1 MRLLDLFEDKLKTAV
16 IGFGRMNP
24 PTIGHGVLVNAI
36 NSKAKA
42 YGGDPMLFLSMTHT
56 PFLTDKTQK
65 LRPWDKIKNPLTWKQ
80 KLEYAQKFFDIPI
93 STDPSL
99 NTIMSVMKHLETKG
113 YEKVVL
119 VCGSDRVKEFETQ
132 ILPYNNTPDQSG
144 NIAFN
149 IKEVSV
155 EEGGFRDEEADDASG
170 MSASK
175 MREAAANNDFE
186 SFKQGVPVES
196 LAKKMFDDVRQGL
209 GMNHQTEDATQD
221 QEDKFHVKLD
231 KLVHKTFGHSSDE
244 KKKKKKKTDEVFGFA
259 TRRPKTNYVVKKRP
273 PEDEESVQDKV
284 KRRRALASKIGVE
297 KAFTGKLPKQTEAK
311 EKQSPVIK
319 PRDPSWRD
327 MEALRKSGA
336 MGAHKDKKRDQK
348 IGYQKHKGKQYD
360 MNSIAEG
367 YLDMEVMGHKYMPD
381 IEDYDDNRKIWHT
394 IVTPQ
399 GKTVDADFT
408 PYAYMDK
415 EDLKLFIKLGYPKR
429 QGAGPLNKEEL
440 QKMAQ
445 SMGVAK
451 LDPEMANAGKNEASN
466 LPDPST
472 LDWGGMSKREFK
484 RRELEYELDGEE
496 EEWKRS
502 QQGPWYLKIDGKIY
516 KQKGSP
522 KVFDWKKGANNYAV
536 AIMKNKPQ
544 LKGKIFLTRKPEDD
558 Q

>member
-1 MRLLDLFEDKLKTAV
+1 MRLLDLFEEKLKTAV

-24 PTIGHGVLVNAI
+24 PTTGHGVLVNAI
-36 NSKAKA
+36 NSKAKE
-42 YGGDPMLFLSMTHT
+42 YGGDPMLFLTMTHT

-65 LRPWDKIKNPLTWKQ
+65 LRPWDKIKNPLQWKQ
-80 KLEYAQKFFDIPI
+80 KLAYAQKFFDIPI

-99 NTIMSVMKHLETKG
+99 NTIMAVMKNLENKG

-119 VCGSDRVKEFETQ
+119 VCGSDRVQEFESQ
-132 ILPYNNTPDQSG
+132 ILPFNNTPDKAG
-144 NIAFN
+144 HINFN

-175 MREAAANNDFE
+175 MREAAAKNDFE
-186 SFKQGVPVES
+186 TFKKGVPVES
-196 LAKKMFDDVRQGL
+196 LAKQMFDDVRQAL
-209 GMNHQTEDATQD
+209 GMNHQTEDASQD
-221 QEDKFHVKLD
+221 QEDRFHVKLD

-297 KAFTGKLPKQTEAK
+297 KAFTGKLPKQKNEAQDK
-311 EKQSPVIK
+311 PLIK
-319 PRDPSWRD
+319 PRDPNWRD

-348 IGYQKHKGKQYD
+348 TGYQKHKGKQYD

-367 YLDMEVMGHKYMPD
+367 YLDIEVMGHKYMPD

-408 PYAYMDK
+408 PYSYMDK

-429 QGAGPLNKEEL
+429 QGAGPLNKEDL

-451 LDPEMANAGKNEASN
+451 LDPEMANAGKKEGYG
-466 LPDPST
+466 DEE
-472 LDWGGMSKREFK
+472 DWGSMSKKEFK
-484 RRELEYELDGEE
+484 RRELDHELGHEE
-496 EEWKRS
+496 ELLNY
-502 QQGPWYLKIDGKIY
+502 QVVIDGK
-516 KQKGSP
+516 P
-522 KVFDWKKGANNYAV
+522 WKVFGNHNAAVRAANTIKMKYGKKV
-536 AIMKNKPQ
+536 DVFTTMKRPS
-544 LKGKIFLTRKPEDD
+544 
-558 Q
+558 